1 MNYKVIDITG
11 KETSTVN
18 LEDKVFNSKVNR
30 NLLLQYIRVFLANRR
45 QGTSSTKTRG
55 EVSGGGKK
63 PWKQKGTGRARH
75 GSIRSPIWAG
85 GGISHGP
92 KPVDWTLSL
101 PKKMK
106 KLSMISAL
114 SSKTQLDK
122 LKIVQDFNF
131 DSPKTKQME
140 AFINKLELT
149 NSTLLILAT
158 NNLHTRRSTQN
169 IKQLSTALVDNVN
182 PYEVV
187 NAKNVIIEQGAV
199 EILNTKYKTL

>member
-1 MNYKVIDITG
+1 
-11 KETSTVN
+11 
-18 LEDKVFNSKVNR
+18 
-30 NLLLQYIRVFLANRR
+30 
-45 QGTSSTKTRG
+45 
-55 EVSGGGKK
+55 
-63 PWKQKGTGRARH
+63 
-75 GSIRSPIWAG
+75 
-85 GGISHGP
+85 
-92 KPVDWTLSL
+92 
-101 PKKMK
+101 
-106 KLSMISAL
+106 
-114 SSKTQLDK
+114 
-122 LKIVQDFNF
+122 
-131 DSPKTKQME
+131 ME